1 MSGFPILEVLIGL
14 AFIYLLLALICT
26 TVTEWFARLTSARAA
41 SLHLGIRR
49 MVGEFQSAGV
59 LTKIGQF
66 FGRAPTHGAAI
77 AEQIYSHPLVQNLA
91 EPGKRPSYIPAS
103 NFARAL
109 LDSLKL
115 ITNSREQKLENLL
128 PQLHSQLSA
137 IGVNFDDTS
146 RLPDPAPIEQWY
158 ENQMDR
164 VSGWYKRHTQTV
176 TLIAAALITLATNAD
191 SLQLAQRL
199 WMDPAV
205 RATVVD
211 SAEHRVQDVG
221 RPLET
226 VEYADPTSLK
236 PNKPAE
242 TESPEEVNH
251 LTNEE
256 EALIGEVLGW
266 DHESSAIAD
275 SERNHGKCE
284 GWWLWLLK
292 RCGGW
297 FITVMAVSLG
307 APFWFDTLNRF
318 MNIRSTGRA
327 PDEKQDKSGK
337 NGGGK

>member
-1 MSGFPILEVLIGL
+1 MSGLPILDVLIGL

-41 SLHLGIRR
+41 NLHIGIRT
-49 MVGEFQSAGV
+49 MVGELQSAGV

-66 FGRAPTHGAAI
+66 FGRAPTHAADI
-77 AEQIYSHPLVQNLA
+77 AEEIYSHPLVKNLA

-109 LDSLKL
+109 LDTVKSAGQ
-115 ITNSREQKLENLL
+115 ELEARA
-128 PQLHSQLSA
+128 PQLQRQLKA
-137 IGVNFDDTS
+137 ISPEG
-146 RLPDPAPIEQWY
+146 LPDVRLIEQWY

-176 TLIAAALITLATNAD
+176 TLIAAVLITLATNAD
-191 SLQLAQRL
+191 SLQLAKRL

-226 VEYADPTSLK
+226 VEYADAANPRPT
-236 PNKPAE
+236 KPAE
-242 TESPEEVNH
+242 TESSEEVNH

-256 EALIGEVLGW
+256 EGLIGEVLGW
-266 DHESSAIAD
+266 DHESSAITE
-275 SERNHGKCE
+275 SEKNHGKCE

-318 MNIRSTGRA
+318 MNIRPTGRA